1 MNTTPPTHQPQTLL
15 PGQAF
20 TALNLSEAA
29 TLDALFEQ
37 LFPADENG
45 PGASSIGVIQY
56 LDRALSGPYGPH
68 LETYRLGVYALNAES
83 VSRFAKT
90 FVEADFIQQQELIT
104 ALEQGA
110 TPNFRA
116 IEGKVFFEMARSH
129 LQEGLFAD
137 PIYGGNR
144 NKAGWRFLGHPGV
157 WLENSAEEN
166 LTELAADKGGEIQ
179 SLADLRLSRPL
190 ERTIPG
196 YDPHRGTAEPAPE
209 ADILLIG
216 AGTVGSVVAPIFA
229 KAGLKVVALEP
240 GPFRTQADYLPDEL
254 GATYYCRAKMGAKF
268 LSETPRWRRNEG
280 DPTQEAT
287 FSLGRM
293 MNSVGGSIIHYGGW
307 LRRFHPHHFKML
319 SHLKD
324 RWGLSMLPPGCTL
337 ADWPVTYEELEPY
350 YTLLEHE
357 IGIAGDESNPFIK
370 RSKPLP
376 MPAMRPFRLGE
387 LYRKATERI
396 GLHPHPV
403 AAGVNTVPYRGRP
416 ATTYCAWSNGFGS
429 FSGDKWDP
437 SLTSIPEALATG
449 NLDLR
454 THCRVIRIGTDENG
468 RVNGAE
474 YLDPQGR
481 RRFQKARTVIL
492 NAYTFE
498 SLRLLFLSADSK
510 HPNGLGNNRGQL
522 GKNFMTKMF
531 AHVDGFFPN
540 ILFNR
545 HTGPAAQGLVLDDFF
560 SSEFDSLKHG
570 FIGGATLGAEQ
581 QFLPIQISREALP
594 TGVRRWGKTYKDHLR
609 QWQHFGVVRI
619 QPDTLPYHN
628 NFVDLDPHY
637 RDRSGVGLPVLR
649 ITYDLRENEHRLGDW
664 MEAKSEEILQE
675 MGATKT
681 WRGDRF
687 TGVGSS
693 HDFGGAR
700 MGEDPDRSVVNPE
713 LQVHDTPGLYVF
725 SGATFPTCPGINP
738 TLSLLALVYRAA
750 EQLVKRLTAGEDR

>member
-1 MNTTPPTHQPQTLL
+1 
-15 PGQAF
+15 
-20 TALNLSEAA
+20 
-29 TLDALFEQ
+29 
-37 LFPADENG
+37 
-45 PGASSIGVIQY
+45 V
-56 LDRALSGPYGPH
+56 
-68 LETYRLGVYALNAES
+68 
-83 VSRFAKT
+83 
-90 FVEADFIQQQELIT
+90 
-104 ALEQGA
+104 
-110 TPNFRA
+110 
-116 IEGKVFFEMARSH
+116 
-129 LQEGLFAD
+129 
-137 PIYGGNR
+137 
-144 NKAGWRFLGHPGV
+144 
-157 WLENSAEEN
+157 
-166 LTELAADKGGEIQ
+166 
-179 SLADLRLSRPL
+179 
-190 ERTIPG
+190 
-196 YDPHRGTAEPAPE
+196 
-209 ADILLIG
+209 
-216 AGTVGSVVAPIFA
+216 
-229 KAGLKVVALEP
+229 
-240 GPFRTQADYLPDEL
+240 
-254 GATYYCRAKMGAKF
+254 
-268 LSETPRWRRNEG
+268 
-280 DPTQEAT
+280 
-287 FSLGRM
+287 
-293 MNSVGGSIIHYGGW
+293 
-307 LRRFHPHHFKML
+307 
-319 SHLKD
+319 
-324 RWGLSMLPPGCTL
+324 LPPGCTL
-337 ADWPVTYEELEPY
+337 TDWPVSYEELEPY

-376 MPAMRPFRLGE
+376 MPPMRPFRLGE
-387 LYRKATERI
+387 LYRQATERI

-403 AAGVNTVPYRGRP
+403 AAGVNTVPYRGRA

-429 FSGDKWDP
+429 FNGDKWDP

-468 RVNGAE
+468 RANGAE
-474 YLDPQGR
+474 YLDPHGR

-492 NAYTFE
+492 NAYSFE
-498 SLRLLFLSADSK
+498 SLRLLFLSGDSK

-540 ILFNR
+540 IIFNR

-594 TGVRRWGKTYKDHLR
+594 AGVRRWGKTYKDHLR

-619 QPDTLPYHN
+619 QPDTLPYEN

-664 MEAKSEEILQE
+664 MEAKSEEILRE

-700 MGEDPDRSVVNPE
+700 MGGDPDRSVVNPQ

-750 EQLVKRLTAGEDR
+750 EQLVKRLTTGEER

>member
-1 MNTTPPTHQPQTLL
+1 MATESSPPRRVLTS
-15 PGQAF
+15 
-20 TALNLSEAA
+20 LNETEAEI
-29 TLDALFEQ
+29 LEVFFEQ

-45 PGASSIGVIQY
+45 PGATSIGVMQY
-56 LDRALSGPYGPH
+56 LDRALSGPYAHH
-68 LETYRLGVYALNAES
+68 LETYRLGLIALDREAFSQYGSAFLRLNPQQQQQLIELLDIGSTSQFLA
-83 VSRFAKT
+83 VRAKT
-90 FVEADFIQQQELIT
+90 FFEL
-104 ALEQGA
+104 
-110 TPNFRA
+110 
-116 IEGKVFFEMARSH
+116 VRSH

-144 NKAGWRFLGHPGV
+144 NKLGWRVLGHPGV

-166 LTELAADKGGEIQ
+166 LSGKPADKGGIIQ
-179 SLADLRLSRPL
+179 SLADLRLPRK
-190 ERTIPG
+190 ERQVKLPAL
-196 YDPHRGTAEPAPE
+196 DPQSDGNYPAPE
-209 ADILLIG
+209 ADILIVG

-240 GPFRTQADYLPDEL
+240 GPYRTQADYLPDEL
-254 GATYYCRAKMGAKF
+254 GATYYCRANMGTKF
-268 LSETPRWRRNEG
+268 LSEIPRWRRNDGE
-280 DPTQEAT
+280 PTQEAT

-307 LRRFHPHHFKML
+307 LRRFHPHHLRML
-319 SHLKD
+319 SYVED
-324 RWGLSMLPPGCTL
+324 RWGLPSLPAGCTL
-337 ADWPVTYEELEPY
+337 ADWPVAYEELEPY

-357 IGIAGDESNPFIK
+357 IGVAGDESNPFIK

-387 LYRKATERI
+387 LYRQTTKKM

-403 AAGVNTVPYRGRP
+403 AAGVNTVAYRERP

-429 FSGDKWDP
+429 YNGDKWDP

-454 THCRVIRIGTDENG
+454 THCRVIRIRTDSDG
-468 RVNGAE
+468 RVIGAE
-474 YLDPQGR
+474 YIDPHGV

-492 NAYTFE
+492 SAYTFE
-498 SLRLLFLSADSK
+498 NLRLLFLSGDSK
-510 HPNGLGNNRGQL
+510 HPSGLGNNRNQL
-522 GKNFMTKMF
+522 GKYFMTKMF

-540 ILFNR
+540 VIFNR
-545 HTGPAAQGLVLDDFF
+545 HTGPAAQGIVLDDFF
-560 SSEFDSLKHG
+560 SSEFDSMQHG

-594 TGVRRWGKTYKDHLR
+594 VDVARWGKPYKDHLR

-619 QPDTLPYHN
+619 QPDTLSYSN
-628 NFVDLDPHY
+628 NFVDLDPNF
-637 RDRSGVGLPVLR
+637 RDRSGIGDPVLR
-649 ITYDLRENEHRLGDW
+649 ITYDLRENEHRLADW
-664 MEAKSEEILQE
+664 MEAKAEEILGA

-687 TGVGSS
+687 SGVGSS

-700 MGEDPDRSVVNPE
+700 MGKNPETSVVDPE
-713 LQVHDTPGLYVF
+713 LEVHDTPGLFVF
-725 SGATFPTCPGINP
+725 SGAAFPTCPGINP
-738 TLSLLALVYRAA
+738 TLSLLALAYRAA
-750 EQLVKRLTAGEDR
+750 ERLAERLSKGEKR

>member
-1 MNTTPPTHQPQTLL
+1 MATEFSPPRRVL
-15 PGQAF
+15 
-20 TALNLSEAA
+20 TALNQAEAEI
-29 TLDALFEQ
+29 LEVFFEH

-45 PGASSIGVIQY
+45 PGATSIGVVQY
-56 LDRALSGPYGPH
+56 LDRALSGPYARH
-68 LETYRLGVYALNAES
+68 LETYRLGIIALDREAFSHYGLDFLRLKPECQRHLITLLEIGAA
-83 VSRFAKT
+83 VQFRAVRAKT
-90 FVEADFIQQQELIT
+90 FFEL
-104 ALEQGA
+104 
-110 TPNFRA
+110 
-116 IEGKVFFEMARSH
+116 ARSH

-144 NKAGWRFLGHPGV
+144 NKSGWRVLGHPGV

-166 LTELAADKGGEIQ
+166 LSDKPADKGGEIQ
-179 SLADLRLSRPL
+179 SLADLQLPRLEGKMRIGVL
-190 ERTIPG
+190 
-196 YDPHRGTAEPAPE
+196 DPHSGDNDPVPD
-209 ADILLIG
+209 ADILIIG

-240 GPFRTQADYLPDEL
+240 GPYRTQADYLPDEL
-254 GATYYCRAKMGAKF
+254 GATYYCRANMGSKF
-268 LSETPRWRRNEG
+268 LSEIPRWRRNEG
-280 DPTQEAT
+280 EPTQEAT

-307 LRRFHPHHFKML
+307 LRRFHPHHLQML
-319 SHLKD
+319 SYVKE
-324 RWGLSMLPPGCTL
+324 RWGVGSLPAGCTL
-337 ADWPVTYEELEPY
+337 ADWPVTYDELEPY

-376 MPAMRPFRLGE
+376 MPPMRPFRLGE
-387 LYRKATERI
+387 LYKQATEKM

-403 AAGVNTVPYRGRP
+403 PVGVNTVPYRGRP

-429 FSGDKWDP
+429 YTGDKWDP

-454 THCRVIRIGTDENG
+454 THCRVIRLHTDSDG
-468 RVNGAE
+468 HVNGAE
-474 YLDPQGR
+474 YIDPNGQ

-492 NAYTFE
+492 SAYTFE
-498 SLRLLFLSADSK
+498 SLRLLFLSGDSK
-510 HPNGLGNNRGQL
+510 HPNGLGNNRSQL
-522 GKNFMTKMF
+522 GKYFMTKMF
-531 AHVDGFFPN
+531 AHVDGFFPDV
-540 ILFNR
+540 IFNR
-545 HTGPAAQGLVLDDFF
+545 HTGPAAQGVVLDDFF
-560 SSEFDSLKHG
+560 SPEFDSLQHG

-594 TGVRRWGKTYKDHLR
+594 ADVQRWGKPYRDHLR

-619 QPDTLPYHN
+619 QPDTLSYSS
-628 NFVDLDPHY
+628 NFVDLDPDF
-637 RDRSGVGLPVLR
+637 RDKSGIGDPVLR
-649 ITYDLRENEHRLGDW
+649 ITYDLRENEHRLAEW
-664 MEAKSEEILQE
+664 METKAEEILRS

-700 MGEDPDRSVVNPE
+700 MGINPYTSVVDPE

-725 SGATFPTCPGINP
+725 SGAAFPTCPGINP
-738 TLSLLALVYRAA
+738 TLGLLALAYRAA
-750 EQLVKRLTAGEDR
+750 ERLTARLIKGENR